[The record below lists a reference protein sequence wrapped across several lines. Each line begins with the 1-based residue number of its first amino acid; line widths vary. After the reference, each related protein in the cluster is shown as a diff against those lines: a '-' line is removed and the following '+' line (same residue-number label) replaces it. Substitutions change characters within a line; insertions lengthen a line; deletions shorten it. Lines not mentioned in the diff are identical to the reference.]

1 MKSKATLFESIIL
14 VKVKKEEQYHFTSRV
29 IGSQETSLKANS
41 ENHRDEFAIFC
52 FLFFFRISSDTI
64 TELNES
70 CAFGFHTTNQM
81 YDS

>member
-1 MKSKATLFESIIL
+1 MNSKPTLFQSIIL

-41 ENHRDEFAIFC
+41 KNHRDVSHNFFYLIFP
-52 FLFFFRISSDTI
+52 DTV

-70 CAFGFHTTNQM
+70 CAFGFYTTNQM

>member
-1 MKSKATLFESIIL
+1 MNSKPTLFQSIIL
-14 VKVKKEEQYHFTSRV
+14 VKVKKEEQYHFTSRI

-41 ENHRDEFAIFC
+41 KNHRDVSHN
-52 FLFFFRISSDTI
+52 FFFPDISSDTV

-70 CAFGFHTTNQM
+70 CAFGFYTTNQM

>member
-1 MKSKATLFESIIL
+1 MNSKPTLFQSIIL

-29 IGSQETSLKANS
+29 IGSQETSLKVNS
-41 ENHRDEFAIFC
+41 ENHRDVSHN
-52 FLFFFRISSDTI
+52 FFFFNRISSDTV

-70 CAFGFHTTNQM
+70 CAFGFYTTNQK